1 MVSGSGIYLTWITG
15 AIVLTL
21 ALMPIFKPNYAK
33 ISISGFIDM
42 FRRYWAH
49 MIIVFSIYLWKDL
62 LDQLD
67 RTLMANTHLDL
78 TPYVY
83 AVEGDIVL
91 WVQQASENTLL
102 SIGMTHFYVM
112 GFMTATFAS
121 FVFPIYFDDRYMA
134 DRVTL
139 SMFFVYILAV
149 PFYLFFN
156 VRVTGDYIPMMDTIA
171 YDLTPEIHN
180 WFSQIDPFTNG
191 MPSLH
196 IGLPFAIWLTYELW
210 DEDNRWIIFRRALV
224 VYIALTGFAILYLGI
239 HWVLDILGGIII
251 GGIAVQIT
259 AKVHR
264 PFWRFADERLF
275 SRRLAHVIDDPIDWL
290 KKSWKIITN
299 SFKPIQKPST
309 TQTKALIVTL
319 MMLTGTVLL
328 WDATHQSFPIEGVTP
343 SHAAGS
349 EGWVIGVE
357 EPTIGEYQ
365 ITIWNVSEKVSII
378 AGGQDWGS
386 IPNVE
391 ISGNSL
397 VLFGQNRIDYF
408 ELNGTQS
415 VIIEPIFSRFE
426 IIAINDLSVG
436 YSLDGMPYIAYVQN
450 NQIRVIDNREESII
464 VSISSMDFTI
474 IDAAGSK
481 IAWAIE
487 TESGPAVN
495 ISSPFNPSLVIQIVI
510 EDFSNE
516 IIDNHLSEI
525 YGIEVDYKHSTIVDL
540 SMDGRYI
547 IAVVDIGPI
556 NRVILIDMVTGEQLL
571 LSDPAW
577 PASSPS
583 IAQGQIAFLQI
594 PRFDPNPDV
603 GASSANDVFL
613 HEIALNLTTQ
623 ITHDEDVNQVQP
635 NVLMNAV
642 AWIEID
648 EDGISE
654 LKIHSLDITFE
665 EYSSIILQSA
675 IVMMIPL
682 LLVWANQITIE
693 RKR

>member
-264 PFWRFADERLF
+264 PIWRFADERLF

-495 ISSPFNPSLVIQIVI
+495 ISSPFNPSLAIQIVI

>member
-1 MVSGSGIYLTWITG
+1 
-15 AIVLTL
+15 
-21 ALMPIFKPNYAK
+21 
-33 ISISGFIDM
+33 
-42 FRRYWAH
+42 

-264 PFWRFADERLF
+264 PIWRFADERLF

-495 ISSPFNPSLVIQIVI
+495 ISSPFNPSLAIQIVI

>member
-83 AVEGDIVL
+83 AVEGNIVL

>member
-1 MVSGSGIYLTWITG
+1 MATGSGIYLTWITG
-15 AIVLTL
+15 AIILSL

-49 MIIVFSIYLWKDL
+49 MVIVFSVYLWKDL

-67 RTLMANTHLDL
+67 RILMANTYLDL

-91 WVQQASENTLL
+91 WIQQASENTLL
-102 SIGMTHFYVM
+102 SVGMTHFYVL
-112 GFMTATFAS
+112 GFMTATFTS
-121 FVFPIYFDDRYMA
+121 FIYPIYFDDRYMA
-134 DRVTL
+134 DRVSL

-180 WFSQIDPFTNG
+180 WFTQIDPFTNG

-210 DEDNRWIIFRRALV
+210 DEDNRWIVFRRALT
-224 VYIALTGFAILYLGI
+224 VYIALTGFAIIYLGI

-259 AKVHR
+259 AKVHK

-275 SRRLAHVIDDPIDWL
+275 SRRLAHVIDDPTDWL
-290 KKSWKIITN
+290 NKSWKMIAD

-309 TQTKALIVTL
+309 TQTKAIIVTL
-319 MMLTGTVLL
+319 MMMTGTVLL

-357 EPTIGEYQ
+357 EPTTGEFLV
-365 ITIWNVSEKVSII
+365 TIWNVSEEVSIT

-386 IPNVE
+386 MPNIE
-391 ISGNSL
+391 ISGDSL

-408 ELNGTQS
+408 ELNGNQS
-415 VIIEPIFSRFE
+415 VIIEPKFSRFE
-426 IIAINDLSVG
+426 IIAINDLSIG
-436 YSLDGMPYIAYVQN
+436 HSSDGIPYIAYVQN
-450 NQIRVIDNREESII
+450 NQLMVIDDREESITVTI
-464 VSISSMDFTI
+464 NSTDFTI

-487 TESGPAVN
+487 TEFGPAVN
-495 ISSPFNPSLVIQIVI
+495 ISSPFNPSLSIQIAI
-510 EDFSNE
+510 EEFSDE
-516 IIDNHLSEI
+516 IIDQHLTDI
-525 YGIEVDYKHSTIVDL
+525 YGIEVDYKHSTIIDL
-540 SMDGRYI
+540 AMDGRYI
-547 IAVVDIGPI
+547 LAVVDVGPL
-556 NRVILIDMVTGEQLL
+556 NRVILIDTVTGEQLL

-583 IAQGQIAFLQI
+583 ISHGQIVFLQI

-613 HEIALNLTTQ
+613 HKIALNITTQ
-623 ITHDEDVNQVQP
+623 ITHDENIDQVQP

-642 AWIEID
+642 AWIETDD
-648 EDGISE
+648 EGIIE

-665 EYSSIILQSA
+665 EYSSVILQSA

-682 LLVWANQITIE
+682 LLVWAHQITIE

>member
-67 RTLMANTHLDL
+67 RILMANTHLDL

>member
-1 MVSGSGIYLTWITG
+1 
-15 AIVLTL
+15 
-21 ALMPIFKPNYAK
+21 
-33 ISISGFIDM
+33 
-42 FRRYWAH
+42 

>member
-49 MIIVFSIYLWKDL
+49 MIIVFSIYMWKDL

-67 RTLMANTHLDL
+67 RILMANTYLDL

-91 WVQQASENTLL
+91 SIQQASENTLL
-102 SIGMTHFYVM
+102 SVGMTHFYVL

-121 FVFPIYFDDRYMA
+121 FVYPIYFDDRYMA
-134 DRVTL
+134 DRVSL

-180 WFSQIDPFTNG
+180 WFTQIDPFTNG

-210 DEDNRWIIFRRALV
+210 DEDNRWIVFRRALV

-259 AKVHR
+259 AKVHE

-275 SRRLAHVIDDPIDWL
+275 SRRLAHIIDNPTDWL
-290 KKSWKIITN
+290 NKSWKMVAD

-309 TQTKALIVTL
+309 TQTKAIIVTL

-357 EPTIGEYQ
+357 EPAAGEFLV
-365 ITIWNVSEKVSII
+365 TIWNVSEEVSIT

-386 IPNVE
+386 MPNIE
-391 ISGNSL
+391 ISGDSL

-415 VIIEPIFSRFE
+415 VIIEPKFSRFE

-436 YSLDGMPYIAYVQN
+436 YSSDGIPYIAYVQN
-450 NQIRVIDNREESII
+450 NQLMVIDDREESITVTI
-464 VSISSMDFTI
+464 NSTDFTI

-487 TESGPAVN
+487 TEFGPAVN
-495 ISSPFNPSLVIQIVI
+495 ISSPFNPSLAIQIAI
-510 EDFSNE
+510 QEFSDE
-516 IIDNHLSEI
+516 IIDQHLTDI
-525 YGIEVDYKHSTIVDL
+525 YGIEVDYKHSTIIDL
-540 SMDGRYI
+540 AMDGRHI
-547 IAVVDIGPI
+547 LAVVDVGPV
-556 NRVILIDMVTGEQLL
+556 NRVILIDTVTGEQLL

-583 IAQGQIAFLQI
+583 IAHGQIVFLQI

-613 HEIALNLTTQ
+613 HKIALNITTQ
-623 ITHDEDVNQVQP
+623 ITNDEDIDHAQP

-642 AWIEID
+642 AWIETDD
-648 EDGISE
+648 EGIIE

-665 EYSSIILQSA
+665 EYSSVILQCA

-682 LLVWANQITIE
+682 LIVWAHQITIE
-693 RKR
+693 KKR

>member
-1 MVSGSGIYLTWITG
+1 
-15 AIVLTL
+15 
-21 ALMPIFKPNYAK
+21 
-33 ISISGFIDM
+33 
-42 FRRYWAH
+42 
-49 MIIVFSIYLWKDL
+49 
-62 LDQLD
+62 
-67 RTLMANTHLDL
+67 MANTHLDL

-83 AVEGDIVL
+83 AVEGNIVL

>member
-1 MVSGSGIYLTWITG
+1 
-15 AIVLTL
+15 
-21 ALMPIFKPNYAK
+21 
-33 ISISGFIDM
+33 
-42 FRRYWAH
+42 

-180 WFSQIDPFTNG
+180 WFTQIDPFTNG

-264 PFWRFADERLF
+264 PIWRFADERLF

-495 ISSPFNPSLVIQIVI
+495 ISSPFNPSLAIQIVI

>member
-180 WFSQIDPFTNG
+180 WFTQIDPFTNG

-495 ISSPFNPSLVIQIVI
+495 ISSPFNPSLAIQIVI

>member
-495 ISSPFNPSLVIQIVI
+495 ISSPFNPSLAIQIVI

>member
-180 WFSQIDPFTNG
+180 WFTQIDPFTNG

-264 PFWRFADERLF
+264 PIWRFADERLF

-495 ISSPFNPSLVIQIVI
+495 ISSPFNPSLAIQIVI

>member
-1 MVSGSGIYLTWITG
+1 MATGSGIYLTWITG
-15 AIVLTL
+15 AIVITL

-67 RTLMANTHLDL
+67 RILMANTYLDL

-91 WVQQASENTLL
+91 WIQQASENTLL
-102 SIGMTHFYVM
+102 SVGMTHFYVL

-121 FVFPIYFDDRYMA
+121 FVYPIYFDDRYMA
-134 DRVTL
+134 DRVSL

-180 WFSQIDPFTNG
+180 WFTQIDPFTNG

-210 DEDNRWIIFRRALV
+210 DEDNRWIVFRRALA

-259 AKVHR
+259 AKVHK

-275 SRRLAHVIDDPIDWL
+275 SRRLAHVIDNPTDWL
-290 KKSWKIITN
+290 NKSWKMIAD

-309 TQTKALIVTL
+309 TQTKAIIVTL

-357 EPTIGEYQ
+357 EPAAGEFLV
-365 ITIWNVSEKVSII
+365 TIWNVSEEISIT

-386 IPNVE
+386 MPNIE
-391 ISGNSL
+391 ISGDSL

-415 VIIEPIFSRFE
+415 VIIEPKFSRFE
-426 IIAINDLSVG
+426 IIAISDLSVG
-436 YSLDGMPYIAYVQN
+436 YSSGGIPYIAYVQN
-450 NQIRVIDNREESII
+450 NQLMVIDDREESITVTI
-464 VSISSMDFTI
+464 NSTDFTI

-487 TESGPAVN
+487 TEFGPAVN
-495 ISSPFNPSLVIQIVI
+495 ISSPFNPSLAIQIAI
-510 EDFSNE
+510 QEFSDE
-516 IIDNHLSEI
+516 IIDQHLTDI
-525 YGIEVDYKHSTIVDL
+525 YGIEVDYKHSTIIDL
-540 SMDGRYI
+540 AMDGRHI
-547 IAVVDIGPI
+547 LAVVDVGPV
-556 NRVILIDMVTGEQLL
+556 NRVILIDTVTGEQLL

-583 IAQGQIAFLQI
+583 IADGQIVFLQI

-613 HEIALNLTTQ
+613 HKIALNVTTQ
-623 ITHDEDVNQVQP
+623 ITHDEDIDQVQP
-635 NVLMNAV
+635 HILMNAV
-642 AWIEID
+642 AWIETD
-648 EDGISE
+648 EEGIIE
-654 LKIHSLDITFE
+654 LKIHSLDVTFE
-665 EYSSIILQSA
+665 EYSSVILQSA

-682 LLVWANQITIE
+682 LLVWAHQITIE
-693 RKR
+693 KKR

>member
-1 MVSGSGIYLTWITG
+1 
-15 AIVLTL
+15 
-21 ALMPIFKPNYAK
+21 MPIFKPNYAK

-180 WFSQIDPFTNG
+180 WFTQIDPFTNG

-264 PFWRFADERLF
+264 PIWRFADERLF

-495 ISSPFNPSLVIQIVI
+495 ISSPFNPSLAIQIVI

>member
-1 MVSGSGIYLTWITG
+1 
-15 AIVLTL
+15 
-21 ALMPIFKPNYAK
+21 
-33 ISISGFIDM
+33 
-42 FRRYWAH
+42 
-49 MIIVFSIYLWKDL
+49 
-62 LDQLD
+62 
-67 RTLMANTHLDL
+67 
-78 TPYVY
+78 
-83 AVEGDIVL
+83 
-91 WVQQASENTLL
+91 
-102 SIGMTHFYVM
+102 
-112 GFMTATFAS
+112 
-121 FVFPIYFDDRYMA
+121 
-134 DRVTL
+134 
-139 SMFFVYILAV
+139 
-149 PFYLFFN
+149 
-156 VRVTGDYIPMMDTIA
+156 
-171 YDLTPEIHN
+171 
-180 WFSQIDPFTNG
+180 
-191 MPSLH
+191 
-196 IGLPFAIWLTYELW
+196 
-210 DEDNRWIIFRRALV
+210 
-224 VYIALTGFAILYLGI
+224 LTGFAILYLGI

>member
-1 MVSGSGIYLTWITG
+1 
-15 AIVLTL
+15 
-21 ALMPIFKPNYAK
+21 
-33 ISISGFIDM
+33 
-42 FRRYWAH
+42 
-49 MIIVFSIYLWKDL
+49 
-62 LDQLD
+62 
-67 RTLMANTHLDL
+67 
-78 TPYVY
+78 
-83 AVEGDIVL
+83 
-91 WVQQASENTLL
+91 
-102 SIGMTHFYVM
+102 MTHFYVM

-180 WFSQIDPFTNG
+180 WFTQIDPFTNG

-264 PFWRFADERLF
+264 PIWRFADERLF

-495 ISSPFNPSLVIQIVI
+495 ISSPFNPSLAIQIVI

>member
-1 MVSGSGIYLTWITG
+1 
-15 AIVLTL
+15 
-21 ALMPIFKPNYAK
+21 
-33 ISISGFIDM
+33 
-42 FRRYWAH
+42 
-49 MIIVFSIYLWKDL
+49 
-62 LDQLD
+62 
-67 RTLMANTHLDL
+67 
-78 TPYVY
+78 
-83 AVEGDIVL
+83 
-91 WVQQASENTLL
+91 
-102 SIGMTHFYVM
+102 
-112 GFMTATFAS
+112 
-121 FVFPIYFDDRYMA
+121 
-134 DRVTL
+134 
-139 SMFFVYILAV
+139 
-149 PFYLFFN
+149 
-156 VRVTGDYIPMMDTIA
+156 
-171 YDLTPEIHN
+171 
-180 WFSQIDPFTNG
+180 
-191 MPSLH
+191 
-196 IGLPFAIWLTYELW
+196 
-210 DEDNRWIIFRRALV
+210 
-224 VYIALTGFAILYLGI
+224 
-239 HWVLDILGGIII
+239 
-251 GGIAVQIT
+251 
-259 AKVHR
+259 
-264 PFWRFADERLF
+264 
-275 SRRLAHVIDDPIDWL
+275 
-290 KKSWKIITN
+290 
-299 SFKPIQKPST
+299 
-309 TQTKALIVTL
+309 

>member
-1 MVSGSGIYLTWITG
+1 
-15 AIVLTL
+15 
-21 ALMPIFKPNYAK
+21 
-33 ISISGFIDM
+33 
-42 FRRYWAH
+42 
-49 MIIVFSIYLWKDL
+49 
-62 LDQLD
+62 
-67 RTLMANTHLDL
+67 
-78 TPYVY
+78 
-83 AVEGDIVL
+83 
-91 WVQQASENTLL
+91 
-102 SIGMTHFYVM
+102 
-112 GFMTATFAS
+112 
-121 FVFPIYFDDRYMA
+121 
-134 DRVTL
+134 
-139 SMFFVYILAV
+139 MFFVYILAV

-180 WFSQIDPFTNG
+180 WFTQIDPFTNG

-264 PFWRFADERLF
+264 PIWRFADERLF

-495 ISSPFNPSLVIQIVI
+495 ISSPFNPSLAIQIVI

>member
-1 MVSGSGIYLTWITG
+1 MDNF
-15 AIVLTL
+15 
-21 ALMPIFKPNYAK
+21 P
-33 ISISGFIDM
+33 SGFG
-42 FRRYWAH
+42 R
-49 MIIVFSIYLWKDL
+49 
-62 LDQLD
+62 
-67 RTLMANTHLDL
+67 
-78 TPYVY
+78 
-83 AVEGDIVL
+83 
-91 WVQQASENTLL
+91 
-102 SIGMTHFYVM
+102 
-112 GFMTATFAS
+112 
-121 FVFPIYFDDRYMA
+121 
-134 DRVTL
+134 
-139 SMFFVYILAV
+139 
-149 PFYLFFN
+149 
-156 VRVTGDYIPMMDTIA
+156 
-171 YDLTPEIHN
+171 
-180 WFSQIDPFTNG
+180 
-191 MPSLH
+191 LH
-196 IGLPFAIWLTYELW
+196 
-210 DEDNRWIIFRRALV
+210 
-224 VYIALTGFAILYLGI
+224 GFAILYLGI